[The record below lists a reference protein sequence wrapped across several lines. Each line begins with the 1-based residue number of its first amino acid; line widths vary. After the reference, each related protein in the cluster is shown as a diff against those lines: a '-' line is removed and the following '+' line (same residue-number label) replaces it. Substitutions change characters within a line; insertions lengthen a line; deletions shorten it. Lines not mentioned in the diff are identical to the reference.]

1 MTVPETTLR
10 ALRRSLAILET
21 TGAQGRAARGPET
34 ARAAFAALDHA
45 GLDHAL
51 GGGVA
56 RGAVHEVFAATPSDG
71 AAARGFAALL
81 ALRAA
86 SPGRPLLWLSED
98 ALLREIGAPNAEGLA
113 ELGLGP
119 ETVLLVRAR
128 DGLASLR
135 GAVDAA
141 RCPGLGAVLVESW
154 GSAKGSTLTASRRLA
169 LAAKESGV
177 TIVLARTGAH
187 PAPSA
192 AETRWLVAAARSR
205 AFPAGAPGLATFTL
219 TLLRHRHGAPGG
231 PWLMEWTRDECL
243 FRSAPLSRDLSS
255 HAPDRPAAPRREQPV
270 LRLAG

>member
-1 MTVPETTLR
+1 MTVPERALR
-10 ALRRSLAILET
+10 ALRRSIAVLET
-21 TGAQGRAARGPET
+21 AG
-34 ARAAFAALDHA
+34 ARAIREPKTAPFAGLDHA

-51 GGGVA
+51 GGGIV
-56 RGAVHEVFAATPSDG
+56 RGAVHEVFAATAPDG

-98 ALLREIGAPNAEGLA
+98 ALLREIGEPNAEGLA
-113 ELGLGP
+113 DMGLAP
-119 ETVLLVRAR
+119 DAALLVRAR

-135 GAVDAA
+135 GAVEAA
-141 RCPGLGAVLVESW
+141 RCAGLGAVLVESW
-154 GSAKGSTLTASRRLA
+154 GAAKGSTLTASRRLT

-177 TIVLARTGAH
+177 TIVLARTGAA

-205 AFPAGAPGLATFTL
+205 AFAANAPGLATFAL

-243 FRSAPLSRDLSS
+243 FRSAPLPRDLSS
-255 HAPDRPAAPRREQPV
+255 QPRDRPAAPRREQRV